1 DEIAVG
7 HLAAV
12 ADAPHLDV
20 RARNDI
26 DIVLWNATS
35 ERGFHCPVSVL
46 DVAGPE
52 YAAMLHRHVGLDC
65 CAARCRLE
73 ESMEGSVRCMYTPGV
88 PSFGALGRAD
98 ARDSVW
104 SAGRSGLQ
112 NEAIG
117 RCAAGA
123 MARRQESRARGPPA
137 AGSAHHLDPAKPPSA
152 LCGSLLW
159 CR

>member
-1 DEIAVG
+1 THGGRDEIAVS

-26 DIVLWNATS
+26 DIVLWDATS
-35 ERGFHCPVSVL
+35 ERGFHRPVGLL
-46 DVAGPE
+46 DAAGPE

-73 ESMEGSVRCMYTPGV
+73 ESMEGSVRYMYTPGV
-88 PSFGALGRAD
+88 PPFGALGRAD
-98 ARDSVW
+98 ARGQRLVGQGDQ
-104 SAGRSGLQ
+104 ACNG
-112 NEAIG
+112 AIG

-123 MARRQESRARGPPA
+123 MARRQESQARRPPT
-137 AGSAHHLDPAKPPSA
+137 AGSAHHLDP
-152 LCGSLLW
+152 
-159 CR
+159 